1 MSSTG
6 PLHPALAPLAHA
18 AALVY
23 GLGVRLNDVL
33 WRYRPAHDLGVPV
46 VSVGNVSAGGTGKTP
61 FVRWTCGALAEL
73 GCRPAIAMRGYAAHE
88 GVSDEAD
95 EYREALP
102 GVPLAVGADRIAAV
116 AALRRERPEVDCVVL
131 DDGFQHRAVAR
142 ALDIVLVDA
151 TRPAID
157 GALLPA
163 GWLREPAGALRRAG
177 MVVVTRASRE
187 DPALA
192 ARIERE
198 HGAPPAA
205 WTRHAWLRIERFGA
219 GGRDMPIESIAGA
232 RFVCATALGNPA
244 PFVAEVGAR
253 GGRVRADLRF
263 PDHHAFTREDAERIA
278 AEARRHDAAVLCTGK
293 DWVKL
298 RRVVGDAGGV
308 EWLVVRAGIEF
319 LSGEPGVRQGLA
331 RAVGRG
337 SFSGELRRA

>member
-1 MSSTG
+1 MSRHG
-6 PLHPALAPLAHA
+6 PLHPAWLPLAHA
-18 AALVY
+18 AALAY
-23 GLGVRLNDVL
+23 GVGLRINDAL
-33 WRYRPAHDLGVPV
+33 WRFRRASDLGVPV

-73 GCRPAIAMRGYAAHE
+73 GRRPAIAMRGYAARD
-88 GVSDEAD
+88 GISDEAE
-95 EYREALP
+95 EYRESLP
-102 GVPLAVGADRIAAV
+102 GVPLAVGADRVASV
-116 AALRRERPEVDCVVL
+116 AALRRGRPDIDCVVL

-163 GWLREPAGALRRAG
+163 GWLREPASSLRRAG
-177 MVVVTRASRE
+177 MVVVTRAARE
-187 DPALA
+187 DPELA

-198 HGAPPAA
+198 HGARPAA

-219 GGRDMPIESIAGA
+219 GGRDMPLGSVAGT

-244 PFVAEVGAR
+244 PFVAEVESR

-263 PDHHAFTREDAERIA
+263 PDHHPFTRADADRIA
-278 AEARRHDAAVLCTGK
+278 GEARRHDAAVLCTGK

-298 RRVVGDAGGV
+298 RQVVADPGGV

-319 LSGEPGVRQGLA
+319 LSGEPALRQGLA
-331 RAVGRG
+331 RAVGGR
-337 SFSGELRRA
+337 